1 MDDLLNIT
9 LESENYEV
17 LLHVGKW
24 NEKVT
29 GAYRNVYN
37 PDPITYVNKSIAI
50 FRNGDK
56 AENEAPLPV
65 DFYSY
70 SSSDVNKYF
79 LVGYL
84 DTQPELD
91 QRCVI
96 TVGFYAA
103 SGDSVYSNTARFGS
117 NDIKILETGSGDANY
132 SSYEQVS
139 EWNLPYNAYSHNRW
153 FSDLEEIT
161 VDCVDIPIFDS
172 FDSMKS
178 YVLSDGLTHDGVIN
192 LDDSYEQNETKT
204 YYIYN
209 QYGSGNILY
218 GNVTQHSG
226 TSLSWRSMRF
236 MANAQPTLYFDSE
249 DGFLLKISA
258 REIVSSKATTGPGY
272 TIDYIPETSW
282 TEKALETTGPFY
294 GTYDQYIESY
304 QTTPEAGTYTIGFVT
319 STNIPIFKTKAKA
332 EEALDTGDYSEAI
345 NFYDLDNKYY
355 NPPSIGQAEDA
366 TTFGSGGVTSPFIA
380 TYVCDRN
387 DVLNVANAFYSNDTS
402 IIDNIKNG
410 LELFGAEPFQA
421 ICGIKWFPCSLA
433 NVVTTA
439 PQNYV
444 YFGSY
449 KYESA
454 TLSLNKVIGITSN
467 GYIDAGT
474 VTLSPIQ
481 NSFRSFEPYCGLS
494 VFLPYIGWQKLRIA
508 DYWSKTVNVRYYLD
522 IYTGSCIAALVAN
535 GVFVD
540 YFTGNI
546 GVELPV
552 TGQMLSQYANS
563 ALNGLLGTAGGALGG
578 AAGAAMLAGPQGLAL
593 GAGAAAAM
601 AIGGAA
607 VGAGSGIFKMAQ
619 KGAPKDHNTTKG
631 SFTSSVGAYL
641 PQYVMFRWEVHD
653 LIIPDL
659 LTDLYGRPSAASGKV
674 SSFSG
679 FLQCDTIKLNTSGM
693 NDSEANEVAALLKEG
708 VFV

>member
-1 MDDLLNIT
+1 MNIYKPSDNVIFKFVESWDGERPQPAIDDPFTVQVAWSGNIVDDNPEYNHEYSGLISYDT
-9 LESENYEV
+9 EPVAADITPPYAICGYIRNY
-17 LLHVGKW
+17 H
-24 NEKVT
+24 NT
-29 GAYRNVYN
+29 
-37 PDPITYVNKSIAI
+37 
-50 FRNGDK
+50 
-56 AENEAPLPV
+56 
-65 DFYSY
+65 
-70 SSSDVNKYF
+70 
-79 LVGYL
+79 
-84 DTQPELD
+84 
-91 QRCVI
+91 
-96 TVGFYAA
+96 
-103 SGDSVYSNTARFGS
+103 SGDDWRAFFDTFRWTETGTFRPGMTRTYIDTTYTVDGVQYEWPSGS
-117 NDIKILETGSGDANY
+117 AFVDIPETGSYGAQIGARETSVY
-132 SSYEQVS
+132 T
-139 EWNLPYNAYSHNRW
+139 
-153 FSDLEEIT
+153 FEIET
-161 VDCVDIPIFDS
+161 NFPIFDTYEH
-172 FDSMKS
+172 MRS
-178 YVLSDGLTHDGVIN
+178 YIATGSTEGLLNGFAD
-192 LDDSYEQNETKT
+192 YEVEETKT
-204 YYIYN
+204 YHITMNAANGNLLYGQVTPVSGATYTQKSMRIMANKTPCLYFTGNGFQMSLSSNNVVASKAVSGPDYIID
-209 QYGSGNILY
+209 NIPESQWTQNALDYTGYWY
-218 GNVTQHSG
+218 GNVEKYSEAKG
-226 TSLSWRSMRF
+226 TL
-236 MANAQPTLYFDSE
+236 PD
-249 DGFLLKISA
+249 
-258 REIVSSKATTGPGY
+258 
-272 TIDYIPETSW
+272 
-282 TEKALETTGPFY
+282 
-294 GTYDQYIESY
+294 
-304 QTTPEAGTYTIGFVT
+304 AGTYMYGFEFKT
-319 STNIPIFKTKAKA
+319 DCYIFKDQAEA
-332 EEALDTGDYSEAI
+332 EEAEETGIYDKAI
-345 NFYDLDNKYY
+345 NAYDVEAGYY
-355 NPPSIGQAEDA
+355 RVPVIGQAEDA

-380 TYVCDRN
+380 TYVCSRN

-402 IIDNIKNG
+402 IIDNIKQG

-433 NVVTTA
+433 SIVTTA
-439 PQNYV
+439 SQNYV

-449 KYESA
+449 KYENA
-454 TLSLNKVIGITSN
+454 GLSLDKVISVTAN

-474 VTLSPIQ
+474 VTLTPVQQ
-481 NSFRSFEPYCGLS
+481 NFRSFEPYCGLS
-494 VFLPYIGWQKLRIA
+494 VFLPYVGWQKLRIA
-508 DYWSKTVNVRYYLD
+508 DYWGKTVNVRYYID

-535 GVFVD
+535 NVFID

-653 LIIPDL
+653 LIIPEL

-679 FLQCDTIKLNTSGM
+679 FLQCDTIKLNTNGM